1 MPGVT
6 LRASLSGTFLQ
17 TLPDFTRVKRKKK
30 KKKREF
36 RLDSNDFGFISA
48 GVSNMVSYKTNV

>member
-6 LRASLSGTFLQ
+6 LRALLSRTFLQ
-17 TLPDFTRVKRKKK
+17 TLPDFTRVKRK